1 MTPNH
6 HEAGRALGRKLDSDG
21 EVEIAAKEIAER
33 LRSPSMMITR
43 GEKGMSLYLAKEGK
57 TYHIPTV
64 AKEVFDVTG
73 AGDTV
78 ISAYTAFRTA
88 GLTELESALIANVAA
103 GVVVGKLGAETVSP
117 EELQL
122 ALEKRGL
129 FR

>member
-1 MTPNH
+1 
-6 HEAGRALGRKLDSDG
+6 
-21 EVEIAAKEIAER
+21 
-33 LRSPSMMITR
+33 
-43 GEKGMSLYLAKEGK
+43 MSLYLAEEGK
-57 TYHIPTV
+57 THHIPTV

-78 ISAYTAFRTA
+78 ISAYTAFCAA

-103 GVVVGKLGAETVSP
+103 GVVVGKLGAETVSL

-129 FR
+129 LR